1 MVSSGTGDCNKW
13 SQWNEGFLDDF
24 SLSGHGLSSAV
35 VCVCD
40 LGFFF
45 FFFLFCFVS
54 LRRNLD
60 ISLRMCALAM
70 TSVSRGVRCHDS
82 WTGRRRF
89 GLMHHVLSS
98 FILV

>member
-40 LGFFF
+40 L
-45 FFFLFCFVS
+45 FFFLFFCFFFVLLRLSEKELGYFIEDVCLGDDVS
-54 LRRNLD
+54 VTWCEM
-60 ISLRMCALAM
+60 S
-70 TSVSRGVRCHDS
+70 
-82 WTGRRRF
+82 
-89 GLMHHVLSS
+89 
-98 FILV
+98 